1 MAQRNVPEALEEAT
15 RQGIYGPAYPI
26 GRCLQ
31 AVRTA
36 FAVPA
41 LYPCAAE
48 AWLHTEHRLP
58 DVLRSTAGAG
68 LLAWWLGGSHGLGHV
83 GISLGAGRLLSV
95 DIGGAGLLRPCTY
108 EQIAAWAPS
117 LVWAGFS
124 RDVNGHTVVRSKP
137 WKPYD
142 EPGQPMRSLLQA
154 EAGRWPVTVTGATQ
168 DGDVPITELFRK

>member
-1 MAQRNVPEALEEAT
+1 MAPRNVHDTIEAAIH
-15 RQGIYGPAYPI
+15 QGIYGPAYPL

-36 FAVPA
+36 YWVEAK
-41 LYPCAAE
+41 YPTATD
-48 AWLHTEHRLP
+48 AWQHTRQRLP

-108 EQIAAWAPS
+108 EQIAAWAPA

-124 RDVNGHTVVRSKP
+124 RDVNDVSVVRAKP
-137 WKPYD
+137 WKPW
-142 EPGQPMRSLLQA
+142 EGPEEPMRSLLQA
-154 EAGRWPVTVTGATQ
+154 EAGRWPATVTGDTQ
-168 DGDVPITELFRK
+168 DGAIPITRLFER